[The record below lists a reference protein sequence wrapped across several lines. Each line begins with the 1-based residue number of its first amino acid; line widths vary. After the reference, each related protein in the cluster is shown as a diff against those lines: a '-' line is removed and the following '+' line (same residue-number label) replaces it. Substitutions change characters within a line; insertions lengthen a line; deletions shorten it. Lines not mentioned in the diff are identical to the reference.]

1 MLREHAAEIAAMID
15 DWDTARERRNRY
27 RTSIIPLATDRV
39 LAARA
44 AYRGG
49 KATLTELLAAHRAE
63 IDAHLKSLQ
72 LEAAAARLWAQL
84 AFLNAPPETPAGST
98 PATHTDQGA
107 LP

>member
-1 MLREHAAEIAAMID
+1 
-15 DWDTARERRNRY
+15 
-27 RTSIIPLATDRV
+27 V
-39 LAARA
+39 LAVRA

-63 IDAHLKSLQ
+63 IDAHLKSLE

-84 AFLNAPPETPAGST
+84 AFLNAPPESFTEST
-98 PATHTDQGA
+98 LAAHTDQGA